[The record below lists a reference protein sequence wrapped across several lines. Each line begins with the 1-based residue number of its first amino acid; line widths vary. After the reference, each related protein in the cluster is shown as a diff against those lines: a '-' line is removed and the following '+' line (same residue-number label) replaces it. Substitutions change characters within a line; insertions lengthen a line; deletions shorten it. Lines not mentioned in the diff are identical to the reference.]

1 MSNFVNIGSSRREYL
16 IVCNFKYF
24 TIVYV
29 SVHQHIITSRE
40 QARAGNSMENSSLH
54 RQGGGKK
61 KKERNFQRSELN
73 KRSK

>member
-54 RQGGGKK
+54 RAGGREE
-61 KKERNFQRSELN
+61 KERKKLPEIRIE
-73 KRSK
+73 